1 MSFKITDTVSWV
13 GKVDWEIRKFHG
25 EEFTTQ
31 RGTSYNAYLIRGEKT
46 VLIDTVWGPFSEEFV
61 DNLQKEIDLR
71 EIDFVVANHGE
82 SDHSGALPALMSRI
96 PDKPV
101 YCTANGVKSLKG
113 QYHQDWDFH
122 PVKSGDKL
130 SLGSRDLV
138 FIEAPMLH
146 WPDSMFC
153 YLTGDGILFSNDAFG
168 QHLAAE
174 QRYKDL
180 VDQAELYQEALK
192 YYANILTPF
201 SMLVEKKIR
210 EVLALNLPVEMI
222 CPSHGVIWRQD
233 PLQIVNQYLKWANA
247 WQENQIT
254 ILYDTMWNGT
264 RRMAESLADGILMAD
279 PAVTAATWT
288 QGLSKMRR
296 SVTSSPTCKT
306 DATASPA
313 PIGSSDVTPPHRA
326 ATEARAT
333 AAVAAGTIQGRE
345 GLGNARTRTR
355 DPVVVTTA
363 TRPAPV
369 ASLCT
374 TSETVTAVH
383 AGANASSASDRSAR
397 TSSAV
402 VKTPPRITSK
412 RDVSTVS
419 MMVDR
424 RSGAGGKQ
432 ANVTFGPCH
441 ARRG

>member
-1 MSFKITDTVSWV
+1 MSFNITDTVSWV

-153 YLTGDGILFSNDAFG
+153 YLTGEGILFSNDAFG

-174 QRYKDL
+174 HRYNDQ

-264 RRMAESLADGILMAD
+264 RRMAESLADGIRLAD
-279 PAVTAATWT
+279 PSVTVKLYNVARSDKTEVLAEVFKSRAVLVGSSTINRGMLSSVAAILEEMR
-288 QGLSKMRR
+288 GLSFKN
-296 SVTSSPTCKT
+296 KK
-306 DATASPA
+306 
-313 PIGSSDVTPPHRA
+313 A
-326 ATEARAT
+326 AAFGTYGWSGEAVKQISQRLAEGGFT
-333 AAVAAGTIQGRE
+333 VLNDGLRLLWYPDRQGIEACMQFGKAVAEQ
-345 GLGNARTRTR
+345 L
-355 DPVVVTTA
+355 
-363 TRPAPV
+363 
-369 ASLCT
+369 
-374 TSETVTAVH
+374 
-383 AGANASSASDRSAR
+383 
-397 TSSAV
+397 
-402 VKTPPRITSK
+402 K
-412 RDVSTVS
+412 
-419 MMVDR
+419 
-424 RSGAGGKQ
+424 
-432 ANVTFGPCH
+432 
-441 ARRG
+441 